1 VVSVQIAP
9 DIGARIRDKVESG
22 GYPDA
27 EAVLRE
33 AMQLLEERD
42 RKRAW
47 LLEALAKG
55 EEGEAVEFTPERAE
69 QLFQSARRRAQAGE
83 RPSPDVLP

>member
-1 VVSVQIAP
+1 MSVQIAP
-9 DIGARIRDKVESG
+9 DIEAQIRDKVETG
-22 GYPDA
+22 TYLNA

-33 AMQLLEERD
+33 AMQLLDERD

-47 LLEALAKG
+47 LLEALAEGEKG
-55 EEGEAVEFTPERAE
+55 EAIEFTPERAE
-69 QLFQSARRRAQAGE
+69 QLFQSARRRAKAGE